1 MDDPRQGNGWEA
13 WGNHVLID
21 GKRQD
26 DCIQDHQKMINALQ
40 VELGMIKGKASLYSG
55 ITALAVS
62 IVTGVLASIIYN
74 AIVK

>member
-1 MDDPRQGNGWEA
+1 MDDPKINGWNA
-13 WGNHVLID
+13 WGKHVLIELE
-21 GKRQD
+21 RRLD
-26 DCIQDHQKMINALQ
+26 DCKDQQKMINALQ